1 MKDAKEDAL
10 NAISNLITSEPLERD
25 YISKLAYISYIVD
38 SISESEMDQTLIYL
52 KAKDFVDELIK

>member
-10 NAISNLITSEPLERD
+10 NAISNLITSEPLGRD
-25 YISKLAYISYIVD
+25 YISKLAYISHMVN
-38 SISESEMDQTLIYL
+38 SISESEMDQALIYM